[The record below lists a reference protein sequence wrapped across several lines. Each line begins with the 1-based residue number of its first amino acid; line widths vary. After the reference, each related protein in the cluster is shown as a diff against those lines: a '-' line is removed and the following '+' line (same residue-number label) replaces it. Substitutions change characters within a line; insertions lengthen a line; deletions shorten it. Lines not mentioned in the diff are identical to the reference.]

1 MDDPPTPPDP
11 SLTAPTRAP
20 LARVAL
26 VRKRLEL
33 AAPVRVV
40 AVEARAER
48 RPPPRAATA
57 GGSVWVM
64 RPEHAV
70 EEIPLGE

>member
-1 MDDPPTPPDP
+1 MDDPPPSEPP
-11 SLTAPTRAP
+11 SRAP

-33 AAPVRVV
+33 AAPVRVIV
-40 AVEARAER
+40 VEARADR
-48 RPPPRAATA
+48 HPPARAAVA

-70 EEIPLGE
+70 EEIPLGD

>member
-1 MDDPPTPPDP
+1 MDDPPPPPDP
-11 SLTAPTRAP
+11 SPPAPTRAP

-33 AAPVRVV
+33 AAPVRVI
-40 AVEARAER
+40 AVEARVDR
-48 RPPPRAATA
+48 RSPPRAATA

-70 EEIPLGE
+70 EEIPLGD

>member
-1 MDDPPTPPDP
+1 MDDPPPSDPP
-11 SLTAPTRAP
+11 SRAP

-33 AAPVRVV
+33 AAPVRVIV
-40 AVEARAER
+40 VEARAER
-48 RPPPRAATA
+48 RSPPRAATA

-70 EEIPLGE
+70 EEIPLGD

>member
-1 MDDPPTPPDP
+1 MSEKTRSEEETLP
-11 SLTAPTRAP
+11 SGAP

-26 VRKRLEL
+26 VRKRVAL
-33 AAPVRVV
+33 AAPVRIIEI
-40 AVEARAER
+40 EATPARSR
-48 RPPPRAATA
+48 RSRAAVA

-70 EEIPLGE
+70 EEIPLD

>member
-1 MDDPPTPPDP
+1 MDDPSRSDPPP
-11 SLTAPTRAP
+11 SRAP
-20 LARVAL
+20 LARVSL
-26 VRKRLEL
+26 LRKRVEL

-40 AVEARAER
+40 IIEARAER
-48 RPPPRAATA
+48 RPPARAAVA

>member
-1 MDDPPTPPDP
+1 MDDPAPSDPPSTP
-11 SLTAPTRAP
+11 SRAP
-20 LARVAL
+20 L
-26 VRKRLEL
+26 VRKRVEF

-40 AVEARAER
+40 VVEAPAER
-48 RPPPRAATA
+48 RPPARAAVA

-70 EEIPLGE
+70 EEIPLEE

>member
-40 AVEARAER
+40 AVEPGPSADRPRA
-48 RPPPRAATA
+48 RPP
-57 GGSVWVM
+57 
-64 RPEHAV
+64 
-70 EEIPLGE
+70 LGARCG

>member
-1 MDDPPTPPDP
+1 MDDPGPSDPPPAP
-11 SLTAPTRAP
+11 SRAP

-33 AAPVRVV
+33 AAPVRVI
-40 AVEARAER
+40 AVEARADR
-48 RPPPRAATA
+48 RAPPRAALA

>member
-1 MDDPPTPPDP
+1 MDDPSPSDP
-11 SLTAPTRAP
+11 SGPSRAP

-33 AAPVRVV
+33 AAPVRVIV
-40 AVEARAER
+40 VEASAER
-48 RPPPRAATA
+48 RPPARAAVA